1 MPTRRG
7 GSALKNASMA
17 VPQFLLNDDLLAG
30 VDPVNLK
37 HVLGDI
43 QIRTT
48 WNADATPQTFLFGF
62 LLTARAFQPRAPDQ
76 VLAPMIIL

>member
-7 GSALKNASMA
+7 GSALKNSGMA

-48 WNADATPQTFLFGF
+48 WNADATPETFLVRFSAYCSRF
-62 LLTARAFQPRAPDQ
+62 SAPRTTTRS
-76 VLAPMIIL
+76 LHR